1 MANASRGFVE
11 IGTYMVPKHRQH
23 IAGDI
28 FLSRKFREEDRTVS
42 VLSDGLGSGV
52 KANVL
57 ATLTA
62 TMALR
67 YSASNCMDV
76 MRSAE
81 TIMDTLPICSVRKI
95 SYSTFTIVDID
106 TAGQATV
113 IEHGNPAFVVLRPDG
128 DIEIERSTYHPT
140 KWHDRVVTKSVF
152 RVALGD
158 RVIFFS
164 DGVTQAGTGEMATP
178 LGWGRE
184 RVEEFI
190 RECVRRRSRA
200 SAQDLAREIVERA
213 LQFDHGHAK
222 DDISCAVI
230 YFRTPRK
237 MLVATGPPFAAE
249 NDSELAN
256 AVARFEGRKAIC
268 GGTTASIVGRL
279 LDVDVEMELNQSI
292 DPQIPPVA
300 RMSGVDLVT
309 EGTLTLGEV
318 ARVLEDGLSIDK
330 MRPNAARRLL
340 YMLMDSDV
348 VQFMVGTR
356 INEAH
361 QDPNIPVEL
370 DLRRNIVKRI
380 SAQLEQRYLKQTSIR
395 YL

>member
-1 MANASRGFVE
+1 
-11 IGTYMVPKHRQH
+11 MVAKHGQH

-28 FLSRKFREEDRTVS
+28 FLSQKLREEDRTVS
-42 VLSDGLGSGV
+42 VLSDGLGSGA

-57 ATLTA
+57 AALTA

-67 YSASNCMDV
+67 YTVSGCMDV

-106 TAGQATV
+106 TLGKATI
-113 IEHGNPAFVVLRPDG
+113 IEHGNPPFVVMRPG
-128 DIEIERSTYHPT
+128 GEIEIQRSTHHPT
-140 KWHDRVVTKSVF
+140 NWHERVVTKSVF
-152 RVALGD
+152 RAALGD
-158 RVIFFS
+158 RIIFFS
-164 DGVTQAGTGEMATP
+164 DGVTQAGTGEIAAP
-178 LGWGRE
+178 LGWGHE

-190 RECVRRRSRA
+190 GDCVRRRPRA
-200 SAQDLAREIVERA
+200 SAGELAREIVKRA
-213 LQFDHGHAK
+213 LEFDRGEAK

-237 MLVATGPPFAAE
+237 MLVATGPPFSEE
-249 NDSELAN
+249 NDAELAN
-256 AVARFEGRKAIC
+256 AVAGFEGRKAIC

-279 LDVDVEMELNQSI
+279 LGLDVEMKLNQPI
-292 DPQIPPVA
+292 DPEIPPVA
-300 RMSGVDLVT
+300 KMRGIDLVT

-318 ARVLEDGLSIDK
+318 ARVLEVGVPVDN
-330 MRPNAARRLL
+330 MRPNSARCLL
-340 YMLMDSDV
+340 YMLMDSDD

-380 SAQLEQRYLKQTSIR
+380 AAQLEQRYLKQTSIR

>member
-1 MANASRGFVE
+1 
-11 IGTYMVPKHRQH
+11 MVPKHGQQ

-28 FLSRKFREEDRTVS
+28 FLSQRLREEDRTVS

-67 YSASNCMDV
+67 YAVSGCMDV

-95 SYSTFTIVDID
+95 SYSTFTIVDIN
-106 TAGQATV
+106 TAGKTTI
-113 IEHGNPAFVVLRPDG
+113 IEHGNPSFVVLRPEDAV
-128 DIEIERSTYHPT
+128 EIERSTHHPT
-140 KWHDRVVTKSVF
+140 NWQDRVVAKSVF
-152 RVALGD
+152 SAALGD
-158 RVIFFS
+158 RIVFFS
-164 DGVTQAGTGEMATP
+164 DGVTQAGTGELATP

-200 SAQDLAREIVERA
+200 SARELAREIVERA
-213 LQFDHGHAK
+213 LQFDHGEAK
-222 DDISCAVI
+222 DDISCVVI

-237 MLVATGPPFAAE
+237 MLVATGPPFANE

-256 AVARFEGRKAIC
+256 AVSRFQGRKAIC
-268 GGTTASIVGRL
+268 GGTTAGIVGRL
-279 LDVDVEMELNQSI
+279 LDLDVEMELNQQI

-300 RMSGVDLVT
+300 KMSGVDLVT

-318 ARVLEDGLSIDK
+318 ARILEDGVSIDR

-340 YMLMDSDV
+340 YMLMDSDD

-380 SAQLEQRYLKQTSIR
+380 AAQLEQRYLKQTSIR

>member
-1 MANASRGFVE
+1 MFNASRGFIE
-11 IGTYMVPKHRQH
+11 IGTYMVAKHGQH
-23 IAGDI
+23 IAGDV
-28 FLSRKFREEDRTVS
+28 FLSRKFREEDRVVS
-42 VLSDGLGSGV
+42 LLSDGLGSGV

-67 YSASNCMDV
+67 YSASDCMDV

-81 TIMDTLPICSVRKI
+81 TIMNTLPICSVRKI

-106 TAGQATV
+106 TLGNATV
-113 IEHGNPAFVVLRPDG
+113 IEHGNPQFVVLRPG
-128 DIEIERSTYHPT
+128 DEIEIQRSTHHPT
-140 KWHDRVVTKSVF
+140 NWQDRVVTKSVF
-152 RVALGD
+152 RAALGD
-158 RVIFFS
+158 RIVVFS

-184 RVEEFI
+184 QVEEFI
-190 RECVRRRSRA
+190 RDCVRRRSRA
-200 SAQDLAREIVERA
+200 SAGELAREIVERA
-213 LQFDHGHAK
+213 LQFDRGMAK

-237 MLVATGPPFAAE
+237 MLVATGPPFSEE

-256 AVARFEGRKAIC
+256 AVERFEGRKAIC

-279 LDVDVEMELNQSI
+279 LDLDVEMELNQPL
-292 DPQIPPVA
+292 DPEIPPVA
-300 RMSGVDLVT
+300 KMSGVDLVT

-318 ARVLEDGLSIDK
+318 ARVLEVGLPVDK

-340 YMLMDSDV
+340 YMLMDSDDV
-348 VQFMVGTR
+348 EFMVGTR

-370 DLRRNIVKRI
+370 DLRRNIVRRI
-380 SAQLEQRYLKQTSIR
+380 ATQLDQRYLKQTSIR

>member
-1 MANASRGFVE
+1 MSNASRGFIEV
-11 IGTYMVPKHRQH
+11 GTYMVPKHGQH
-23 IAGDI
+23 IAGDV
-28 FLSRKFREEDRTVS
+28 FLSQRFRVEDRTVS

-67 YSASNCMDV
+67 YASGCMDV

-95 SYSTFTIVDID
+95 SYSTITIVDID
-106 TAGQATV
+106 TLGEATI
-113 IEHGNPAFVVLRPDG
+113 IEHGNPSFVVMRPSG
-128 DIEIERSTYHPT
+128 EVEIQRSTHHPL

-152 RVALGD
+152 RATLSD
-158 RVIFFS
+158 RIVFFS

-178 LGWGRE
+178 LGWGPE
-184 RVEEFI
+184 GVKEFI
-190 RECVRRRSRA
+190 REFVRRRPRA
-200 SAQDLAREIVERA
+200 SAGEFAREIVQRA
-213 LQFDHGHAK
+213 LQFDHGEAK
-222 DDISCAVI
+222 DDISCVVI

-237 MLVATGPPFAAE
+237 MLVATGPPFSAE

-256 AVARFEGRKAIC
+256 AVARFDGRKAIC

-279 LDVDVEMELNQSI
+279 LDADVEMELNQPI

-300 RMSGVDLVT
+300 KMSGVDLVT

-318 ARVLEDGLSIDK
+318 ARALEVGIPVDK

-340 YMLMDSDV
+340 YMLMDSDD

-380 SAQLEQRYLKQTSIR
+380 AAQLEQRFLKQTSIR

>member
-1 MANASRGFVE
+1 MSSGSRGFVE
-11 IGTYMVPKHRQH
+11 IGTHMVPKHGQH

-28 FLSRKFREEDRTVS
+28 FLSHKFREEDRTIS

-67 YSASNCMDV
+67 YSASDCMDV

-106 TAGQATV
+106 TAGKATV
-113 IEHGNPAFVVLRPDG
+113 IEHGNPAFVVLRPG
-128 DIEIERSTYHPT
+128 GEIDIDRSTYHPT

-152 RVALGD
+152 RAALGD

-178 LGWGRE
+178 LGWGHE

-200 SAQDLAREIVERA
+200 SARDLAREIVERA
-213 LQFDHGHAK
+213 LQIDHGHAK
-222 DDISCAVI
+222 DDISCVVI

-237 MLVATGPPFAAE
+237 MLVATGPPFASE

-279 LDVDVEMELNQSI
+279 LDAEVEMELNQPI

-300 RMSGVDLVT
+300 KMSGVDLVT

-318 ARVLEDGLSIDK
+318 ARVLEDGVPVDK

-340 YMLMDSDV
+340 YMLMDSDD

-380 SAQLEQRYLKQTSIR
+380 AAQLEQRHLKQTSIR

>member
-1 MANASRGFVE
+1 MSNTSRGFVE
-11 IGTYMVPKHRQH
+11 IGTYMVPKHGQH

-28 FLSRKFREEDRTVS
+28 FLSQKLREEDRTVS

-67 YSASNCMDV
+67 YTASGCMDV

-106 TAGQATV
+106 TAGKATV
-113 IEHGNPAFVVLRPDG
+113 IEHGNPAFVVVRPSGEID
-128 DIEIERSTYHPT
+128 IERSSHHPT

-152 RVALGD
+152 RAALGD
-158 RVIFFS
+158 RIIFFS

-178 LGWGRE
+178 LGWGRD
-184 RVEEFI
+184 RVEEFV

-200 SAQDLAREIVERA
+200 SARDLAREIVERA
-213 LQFDHGHAK
+213 LQLDHGQAK
-222 DDISCAVI
+222 DDISCVVI

-249 NDSELAN
+249 SDSELAN
-256 AVARFEGRKAIC
+256 AITRFEGRKAIC
-268 GGTTASIVGRL
+268 GGTTAGIVGRL
-279 LDVDVEMELNQSI
+279 LDVDVEMELNQPI

-300 RMSGVDLVT
+300 KMSGVDLVT

-318 ARVLEDGLSIDK
+318 ARVLENGVPVDK

-340 YMLMDSDV
+340 YMLMDSDD

-380 SAQLEQRYLKQTSIR
+380 ASQLEQRYLKQTSVR